1 MDSFNPNPLAMRRF
15 AFDTVFDD
23 AGDVAYSP
31 PARRR
36 HYTAEEVEE
45 ARAAGYAEG
54 ERSALVQTEMAAADA
69 LADIARAARLGLAAV
84 QGVAHE
90 HRVGAAELAL
100 VAARRI
106 ADAALARFPEAPVA
120 AALEALAREIEAEP
134 KLMVRVAP
142 ELVERI
148 QETLAH
154 TAEAIGFPGQILVR
168 AEPNAPPA
176 AFVLDWGDGK
186 AAFDPEAAAVRVAE
200 TLDAALA
207 AEGLH
212 AEPLIAP
219 SEIDQ

>member
-1 MDSFNPNPLAMRRF
+1 MTGSVPHKLF

-23 AGDVAYSP
+23 VGDVAYAP
-31 PARRR
+31 PVRRR
-36 HYTAEEVEE
+36 HFTAEEIEQ

-54 ERSALVQTEMAAADA
+54 ERSSVAQSEAAVADA

-106 ADAALARFPEAPVA
+106 ADAALSRFPEAPVA
-120 AALEALAREIEAEP
+120 AALESLAREIEAQP
-134 KLMVRVAP
+134 RLIVRVAAGL
-142 ELVERI
+142 EERV
-148 QETLAH
+148 QLALDH
-154 TAEAIGFPGQILVR
+154 TAEAIGFTGQILAR
-168 AEPNAPPA
+168 AEPGMPPA

-186 AAFDPEAAAVRVAE
+186 AAFDPEAAARRVAE

>member
-1 MDSFNPNPLAMRRF
+1 MTGTPHKLF

-23 AGDVAYSP
+23 VGGVAYSP
-31 PARRR
+31 PVRRKSF
-36 HYTAEEVEE
+36 TLEEVEQ
-45 ARAAGYAEG
+45 ARMAGFAEG
-54 ERSALVQTEMAAADA
+54 ERSAVAQAEAAVADA

-90 HRVGAAELAL
+90 HRIGAAELAM

-106 ADAALARFPEAPVA
+106 ADAALIRFPEAPVA
-120 AALEALAREIEAEP
+120 AAFEALSRELETQPRLI
-134 KLMVRVAP
+134 VRVAAGL
-142 ELVERI
+142 EERV
-148 QETLAH
+148 QLALDH
-154 TAEAIGFPGQILVR
+154 TAEAIGFAGQILAR
-168 AEPNAPPA
+168 AEPSMPAA

-186 AAFDPEAAAVRVAE
+186 AAFDPEAAALRVAE
-200 TLDAALA
+200 ALDAALA

>member
-1 MDSFNPNPLAMRRF
+1 MTGIPHKLF

-23 AGDVAYSP
+23 VGDVAYAP
-31 PARRR
+31 PVRRR
-36 HYTAEEVEE
+36 HFSADEVAE

-54 ERSALVQTEMAAADA
+54 ERSAVSQAEAAAADA

-120 AALEALAREIEAEP
+120 AALEALAREIEAQP
-134 KLMVRVAP
+134 RLIVRVAP
-142 ELVERI
+142 ELEQRV
-148 QETLAH
+148 QEALNH
-154 TAEAIGFPGQILVR
+154 TAEAIGFTGQILAR
-168 AEPNAPPA
+168 SEPGMPPA

-186 AAFDPEAAAVRVAE
+186 ACFDPEAAAARVAE

>member
-1 MDSFNPNPLAMRRF
+1 MTGSTPRPF

-23 AGDVAYSP
+23 AGSIAYQP
-31 PARRR
+31 PARKR
-36 HYTAEEVEE
+36 HYTAEEIEQ

-54 ERSALVQTEMAAADA
+54 EQSALAQAEAAVADA
-69 LADIARAARLGLAAV
+69 LADLARAARLGLGAV

-90 HRVGAAELAL
+90 HRVGSAELAL

-120 AALEALAREIEAEP
+120 AALESLAREIEAQP
-134 KLMVRVAP
+134 RLIVRVAP
-142 ELVERI
+142 DLQERV
-148 QETLAH
+148 QLTLDHA
-154 TAEAIGFPGQILVR
+154 AEAIGFPGQILAR
-168 AEPNAPPA
+168 SEPGMPAA

-186 AAFDPEAAAVRVAE
+186 ASFDPDAAAARVAE
-200 TLDAALA
+200 ALDAALA

-219 SEIDQ
+219 SEIDDHV

>member
-1 MDSFNPNPLAMRRF
+1 MTGSTPRPF

-23 AGDVAYSP
+23 AGSIAYQP
-31 PARRR
+31 PVRRK
-36 HYTAEEVEE
+36 HFTAEEVEQ

-54 ERSALVQTEMAAADA
+54 EQSAVARAEAIAADA

-90 HRVGAAELAL
+90 HRVGSAELAL

-120 AALEALAREIEAEP
+120 AALEALAREIEAQP
-134 KLMVRVAP
+134 RLMVRVTP
-142 ELVERI
+142 ELQERV
-148 QETLAH
+148 QVTLDHA
-154 TAEAIGFPGQILVR
+154 AEAIGFPGQILTR
-168 AEPNAPPA
+168 AEPGMPPA
-176 AFVLDWGDGK
+176 AFIMDWGDGK
-186 AAFDPEAAAVRVAE
+186 AAFDPQAAAARVAE
-200 TLDAALA
+200 ALDAALA

-219 SEIDQ
+219 SEIDDHV